1 MKYFVSI
8 SPPDIQKRALIILC
22 AILLSFLLSNVQAKQ
37 ISHAHMEEIL
47 YHIQTYYVEE
57 VPTSH
62 IKQHNFNELFEQLD
76 PYSKYLNEHELE
88 TLFSA
93 TNGRYTGIGI
103 EVEEIE
109 NRIVIVDTL
118 PGSPAEQAGIE
129 GGDKL
134 VAVNTHDVTNKSIS
148 EVSKLLREAKL
159 SIIHITV
166 ERAEAHVTLALRRQE
181 ITLESV
187 TSKLLNGDIGYISI
201 SSFNNHSYHDVARH
215 INMLFAHN
223 GLSLKGLIID
233 LRDNPGGTLNSA
245 VAISDLFL
253 QSGIIVTTK
262 GRFFDANQKFYAV
275 QGDILNGAP
284 ILVLINKQSA
294 SAAEILAG
302 ALQDNKRA
310 LILGQG
316 SFGKGSV
323 QSLIPIGNGTSALK
337 LTTARYYTPSGQS
350 IEGTGIKPDIE
361 YSKNTL
367 SSLNKTA
374 IMSNDKANRDLY
386 SRLEQHWHAARQL
399 VTKQQPTVN

>member
-8 SPPDIQKRALIILC
+8 SPPLHYYHTVVSI
-22 AILLSFLLSNVQAKQ
+22 FLLLFTLFASPLQAKQ
-37 ISHAHMEEIL
+37 ISHAHMEEVL

-57 VPTSH
+57 VQLNH
-62 IKQHNFNELFEQLD
+62 IKRDNFNELFEQLD
-76 PYSKYLNEHELE
+76 PYSKYLNEYELE

-93 TNGRYTGIGI
+93 TNGRYTGLGI

-129 GGDKL
+129 GGDML
-134 VAVNTHDVTNKSIS
+134 VAVNTHDVTNKTIS

-166 ERAEAHVTLALRRQE
+166 ERSEMLVTLALRRQE

-187 TSKLLNGDIGYISI
+187 SSKLLNGHIGYLAI

-215 INMLFAHN
+215 INMLFAHS
-223 GLSLKGLIID
+223 GISLKGLVID

-253 QSGIIVTTK
+253 QSGVIVTTK

-310 LILGQG
+310 LILGQE

-350 IEGTGIKPDIE
+350 IEGTGIQPDIK
-361 YSKNTL
+361 YSNNAL
-367 SSLNKTA
+367 SVLNKAA
-374 IMSNDKANRDLY
+374 IMSNDEVNKDLY
-386 SRLEQHWHAARQL
+386 TRLSKHWKEAKKL
-399 VTKQQPTVN
+399 VTKQQPVIN

>member
-1 MKYFVSI
+1 MKYIVSI
-8 SPPDIQKRALIILC
+8 SPPDNLKRAHIYLC
-22 AILLSFLLSNVQAKQ
+22 ALFFTLLFSSVQAKQ

-103 EVEEIE
+103 EVEEVE

-166 ERAEAHVTLALRRQE
+166 EREEAHVTLALRRQE

-187 TSKLLNGDIGYISI
+187 TSKLLKGDIGYISI

-215 INMLFAHN
+215 INMLFAHS
-223 GLSLKGLIID
+223 GLSLKGLVID

-253 QSGIIVTTK
+253 QSGVIVTTK

-350 IEGTGIKPDIE
+350 IEGTGIKPDVE
-361 YSKNTL
+361 YSKNAL

-374 IMSNDKANRDLY
+374 IMSNDKANKDLFT
-386 SRLEQHWHAARQL
+386 RLEKHWHAARQL
-399 VTKQQPTVN
+399 VVKQQPTVN